1 MSNGRKLLREIA
13 MALAIMLACW
23 AFAVLALCLHS

>member
-1 MSNGRKLLREIA
+1 MKLLRDVVA
-13 MALAIMLACW
+13 ALAIILACW

>member
-1 MSNGRKLLREIA
+1 MKLLRDVA
-13 MALAIMLACW
+13 MALAIILACW

>member
-1 MSNGRKLLREIA
+1 MKLLRDIA
-13 MALAIMLACW
+13 MALAIILACW